1 MLHQGTYPDSQN
13 GTHRRPRSVHGM
25 RRLCP
30 YSFTHGGDRSRVIV
44 TGAPKCPP
52 PQDPASLSCIHWRD
66 PPSSMT
72 ASDHMTPTA
81 EEVAQAAKASA
92 GSETVKTITDLRFE
106 QLEAKL
112 NARIDELMRIN
123 EELRAANKE
132 LYAVA
137 SAATAAEPA
146 TAAVPAPQ
154 NQTASS
160 SAAMTAAAVVGQ
172 PSAAEIAAAQK
183 AREDAL
189 LAGVM
194 SEMGFKPKPAETT
207 ATTTVQDGM

>member
-1 MLHQGTYPDSQN
+1 MS
-13 GTHRRPRSVHGM
+13 
-25 RRLCP
+25 
-30 YSFTHGGDRSRVIV
+30 
-44 TGAPKCPP
+44 
-52 PQDPASLSCIHWRD
+52 SLD
-66 PPSSMT
+66 DLTPPPSST

-112 NARIDELMRIN
+112 NARIDELIKIN
-123 EELRAANKE
+123 DELRAANKE

-146 TAAVPAPQ
+146 TAAVPAPKE
-154 NQTASS
+154 NVA
-160 SAAMTAAAVVGQ
+160 AAAVVGQ
-172 PSAAEIAAAQK
+172 PSAAEIAAAEK
-183 AREDAL
+183 AREVAL

-194 SEMGFKPKPAETT
+194 SEMGFKPKPAKTDT
-207 ATTTVQDGM
+207 TTTVQDGM